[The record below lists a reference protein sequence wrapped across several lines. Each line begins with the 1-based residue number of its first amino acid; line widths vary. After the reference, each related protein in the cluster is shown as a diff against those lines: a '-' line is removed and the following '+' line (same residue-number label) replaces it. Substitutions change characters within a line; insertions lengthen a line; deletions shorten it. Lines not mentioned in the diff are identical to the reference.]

1 MDKKGASK
9 NLIWLLAIVVIGYL
23 LYTSG
28 ALNGLLGGTSTQTTQ
43 NIITTNPTISFAG
56 VDAQQIGTTVGNKYY
71 AHVADGAEGFGAAN
85 TPTTAV
91 PGQVIT
97 FLLENATS
105 YHNIKLDALEIVA
118 TSFPKT
124 VKFSKNATVTENI
137 YTTTG
142 LVLANGVT
150 TGQNQTDLGNGA
162 SYNLKDEMTANAL
175 TETQDM
181 VCVIELTVGT
191 NASTSPVGATYG
203 GKQPFSQA
211 KPVWYSTAGTASNVY
226 LFEQPSISNSQ
237 TVTNNILLTA
247 KSTGRFVADSR
258 MIKTCYTKE
267 YFIDPTS
274 GTIVYDIAD
283 SQGTLKSMAS
293 YKYSIYFQ

>member
-1 MDKKGASK
+1 MDKKGKA
-9 NLIWLLAIVVIGYL
+9 NWIAILLIVGAVYF

-28 ALNGLLGGTSTQTTQ
+28 ALNGLLGGTSTSTTQ

-56 VDAQQIGTTVGNKYY
+56 VDAQQAGTTVGNSYY
-71 AHVADGAEGFGAAN
+71 AHVQDGAEGFGAAN
-85 TPTTAV
+85 SPTTAV

-97 FLLENATS
+97 FLLQNATT
-105 YHNIKLDALEIVA
+105 YHNVKLDAITIAA

-124 VKFSKNATVTENI
+124 VKFNKNATITENI

-142 LVLANGVT
+142 LVIANGLGV
-150 TGQNQTDLGNGA
+150 QNQTDLGNGA

-181 VCVIELTVGT
+181 VCIIEITAGT
-191 NASTSPVGATYG
+191 NASTSPVGATFG
-203 GKQPFSQA
+203 GQQPSSMS
-211 KPVWYSTAGTASNVY
+211 KPTWYSTAGTGSNVY
-226 LFEQPSISNSQ
+226 LFDVSSIKNSQ

-247 KSTGRFVADSR
+247 KSTGRFQAASY
-258 MIKTCYTKE
+258 MKKSCYTKE

-274 GTIVYDIAD
+274 GTIAYDVAD
-283 SQGTLKSMAS
+283 SQGTVKSMAT
-293 YKYSIYFQ
+293 YTYTVYFQ